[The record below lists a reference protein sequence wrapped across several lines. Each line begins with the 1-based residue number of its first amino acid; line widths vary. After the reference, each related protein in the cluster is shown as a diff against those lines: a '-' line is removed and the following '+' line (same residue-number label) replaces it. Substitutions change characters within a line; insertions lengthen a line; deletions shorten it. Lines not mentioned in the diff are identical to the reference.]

1 MGTYSMKVRFPV
13 LELERG
19 RLAIENTLSN
29 YETACGLLKR
39 LVITSHCTL
48 LADDLKVA
56 LNNSRGIN
64 EFVKGFFPSRKSRG
78 FITAI
83 GGMDSDD
90 RVRID
95 TNLDK
100 LRKNEESIKLN
111 LDHQTA
117 TIDAMYKFVDGSM
130 VHLDGKLKGILE
142 NFDEIQK

>member
-1 MGTYSMKVRFPV
+1 MASAREFILETREEPLLRMGTYSMKVRFPV

-83 GGMDSDD
+83 GGW
-90 RVRID
+90 
-95 TNLDK
+95 T
-100 LRKNEESIKLN
+100 
-111 LDHQTA
+111 QT
-117 TIDAMYKFVDGSM
+117 I
-130 VHLDGKLKGILE
+130 E
-142 NFDEIQK
+142 